1 MIIVSLDLELYVLHV
16 LRGVREEG
24 GGGSGVYGMVSSI
37 LDEGRKEGRKGGMR
51 RSRGMFDIG
60 VFVWVDFR

>member
-37 LDEGRKEGRKGGMR
+37 LDEGRKGGMR